1 MFKLKNQRIA
11 IPLVLIAG
19 IFWSFGAYVVKLIDQ
34 PETVPWQYLFT
45 RGIVIFTLLNIYLYL
60 EEGIDFY
67 KNYQKAGMSSLIGG
81 IGLGAAMTTF
91 IWSITNTT
99 AAVTLLCLAA
109 MPFITALLGFL
120 FLKENISI
128 GVWVSICIAAIG
140 IVIMALGNTEK
151 NSLHGLIFGLASAF
165 GFSIF
170 SVSLRWK
177 KETPK
182 FTTVA
187 IAGLFCCLFSTAI
200 ILSKDLNF
208 LSSGKN
214 EGLFALHGTIVC
226 LGLILYS
233 FGSKSIPAA
242 ELTLL
247 SLTEVIGGIF
257 WVWLPWLGI
266 NEIPSTNTIIG
277 GFFIFRYLFDKEHI
291 DINLEWDTVANA
303 EWYTVYRNNMPI
315 ESTTTNGYFDF
326 DLNYETIYR
335 YEVTASN
342 ISGESSASDFVMIE
356 TGIEPYV
363 PVPPSNLMAE
373 AGDEEIFLT
382 WGEPMG
388 AQENVDCSGQSFD
401 PFEAVYTS
409 YDCLVCGLANDAGE
423 ICGEGLGDACT
434 AIAPTSGIIFGTRQ
448 PTATKHVAVATHN
461 SPVLE
466 FEATIEKVIVKIA

>member
-1 MFKLKNQRIA
+1 MFELKNPRIA
-11 IPLVLIAG
+11 IPIVLIAG

-34 PETVPWQYLFT
+34 PEAVPWQYLFT

-67 KNYQKAGMSSLIGG
+67 KNYQKTGMPGLIGG

-151 NSLHGLIFGLASAF
+151 NSLHGLVFGLASAF

-187 IAGLFCCLFSTAI
+187 IAGLFCFLFSTAI

-233 FGSKSIPAA
+233 FGSKNIPAA

-277 GFFIFRYLFDKEHI
+277 GFFIFMAIFYYSLLIK
-291 DINLEWDTVANA
+291 
-303 EWYTVYRNNMPI
+303 NNRRFI
-315 ESTTTNGYFDF
+315 G
-326 DLNYETIYR
+326 LN
-335 YEVTASN
+335 
-342 ISGESSASDFVMIE
+342 
-356 TGIEPYV
+356 
-363 PVPPSNLMAE
+363 
-373 AGDEEIFLT
+373 
-382 WGEPMG
+382 
-388 AQENVDCSGQSFD
+388 
-401 PFEAVYTS
+401 
-409 YDCLVCGLANDAGE
+409 
-423 ICGEGLGDACT
+423 
-434 AIAPTSGIIFGTRQ
+434 
-448 PTATKHVAVATHN
+448 
-461 SPVLE
+461 
-466 FEATIEKVIVKIA
+466 